1 MFLENCIDSTSYI
14 LIILSK
20 TLQYAFQL
28 GTIWMFH
35 KAIDLA
41 HPGDGV
47 VIAAG
52 GFCERAIFGELM
64 ATYCKFHG
72 LAGIVVDGCIR
83 DYNALSQMDFPIYAR
98 GVTPNDP
105 YKNGSGEIGCD
116 L

>member
-1 MFLENCIDSTSYI
+1 
-14 LIILSK
+14 
-20 TLQYAFQL
+20 
-28 GTIWMFH
+28 MFH

-64 ATYCKFHG
+64 ATYCKLHG
-72 LAGIVVDGCIR
+72 LARIVVDGCIR

-98 GVTPNDP
+98 GVTPNGP
-105 YKNGSGEIGCD
+105 YKNGSGEIGMTVTSGLPRRHSGGRRRWCHCH
-116 L
+116 